1 MGNCGDKPKRL
12 AIGIAPLG
20 IVSIGIVPMGVVSI
34 GVVPMGVLSLGVVGM
49 GVLNA
54 CVVGMGVA
62 VAGLHTTR
70 QGPNAP
76 GSTGQLLEQSGRP
89 QQSPRDGLQR
99 SPRHGQPLDALLRAS
114 EPREEFVA
122 LTTDGSNASQLK
134 ICFRFAS
141 RTFIPRKPVAHRP
154 TSARPAAAPPHARG
168 DHPGSARRASGH

>member
-62 VAGLHTTR
+62 VAGLHTM
-70 QGPNAP
+70 GVWSLAP
-76 GSTGQLLEQSGRP
+76 SKHQQHARDQTP
-89 QQSPRDGLQR
+89 QA
-99 SPRHGQPLDALLRAS
+99 ALVS
-114 EPREEFVA
+114 Y
-122 LTTDGSNASQLK
+122 SSK
-134 ICFRFAS
+134 
-141 RTFIPRKPVAHRP
+141 
-154 TSARPAAAPPHARG
+154 AAALSKAREMGCSGAHAMG
-168 DHPGSARRASGH
+168 NLWMPCSEHPNHGKNSSH